1 MQVNVSARHGSLS
14 AHDQEVI
21 REKSEKVRRLY
32 DRVNAIE
39 VTVDFQH
46 QDSPHVEVNVSAE
59 HANDFVASA
68 TAPTV
73 LSALDATIA
82 KIEQQLRKHKEKLTG
97 HKAPGVKHI
106 SAPIDDAD

>member
-21 REKSEKVRRLY
+21 REKSEKVRRLF

-46 QDSPHVEVNVSAE
+46 QDKPHVEMNVSAE
-59 HANDFVASA
+59 QAPDFVASA
-68 TAPTV
+68 TASTV
-73 LSALDATIA
+73 LSALDSTIS
-82 KIEQQLRKHKEKLTG
+82 KVEQQLRKYKEKLTE
-97 HKAPGVKHI
+97 HKSTGVKHI
-106 SAPIDDAD
+106 TPVDDEAE